1 MVIEGG
7 FNMNI
12 SMYKKDLNFL
22 CKIFGDITFVE
33 LAKIVKDNRK

>member
-1 MVIEGG
+1 MAMKGE

-22 CKIFGDITFVE
+22 YKIFGDITFVE
-33 LAKIVKDNRK
+33 LVKIVENNRK

>member
-1 MVIEGG
+1 MAMKGE

-22 CKIFGDITFVE
+22 YKIFGDITFVE
-33 LAKIVKDNRK
+33 LVKIVEDNRK

>member
-12 SMYKKDLNFL
+12 SMDIKTLGWL
-22 CKIFGDITFVE
+22 CKAFGDITFVE
-33 LAKIVKDNRK
+33 LIKIVKDNRK